1 MLFILWYDYT
11 PNLYFWQ
18 VIKHNFVC
26 LHHFFW
32 KSESDES
39 ILSADKNCLTEK
51 DMIEAEKLTAE
62 EAAAELERI
71 AKETARADAAYYQ
84 DDAPYLSD
92 AEYDLLKRR
101 NEEIEKRFPELV
113 RSDSPSK
120 RIGAPVNSAFGKV
133 THRFPMLSLADVFSV
148 EEVEDFIASVKRFLN
163 TESDIAFM
171 CEPKIDGLS
180 FTARYENGTFVQG
193 ATRGDGRE
201 GEDITEN
208 LKTIAELPL
217 EIKNAPAVLDACGNG
232 KEYG

>member
-71 AKETARADAAYYQ
+71 AKETR
-84 DDAPYLSD
+84 S
-92 AEYDLLKRR
+92 
-101 NEEIEKRFPELV
+101 EEHRL
-113 RSDSPSK
+113 
-120 RIGAPVNSAFGKV
+120 NSS
-133 THRFPMLSLADVFSV
+133 H
-148 EEVEDFIASVKRFLN
+148 
-163 TESDIAFM
+163 
-171 CEPKIDGLS
+171 
-180 FTARYENGTFVQG
+180 
-193 ATRGDGRE
+193 
-201 GEDITEN
+201 ITE
-208 LKTIAELPL
+208 ILPVK
-217 EIKNAPAVLDACGNG
+217 KNRRTGQQRVRQSYPSVPDAFAGRRLFG
-232 KEYG
+232 

>member
-92 AEYDLLKRR
+92 AEYDLL
-101 NEEIEKRFPELV
+101 
-113 RSDSPSK
+113 
-120 RIGAPVNSAFGKV
+120 
-133 THRFPMLSLADVFSV
+133 
-148 EEVEDFIASVKRFLN
+148 
-163 TESDIAFM
+163 
-171 CEPKIDGLS
+171 LS
-180 FTARYENGTFVQG
+180 FQRILA
-193 ATRGDGRE
+193 
-201 GEDITEN
+201 
-208 LKTIAELPL
+208 
-217 EIKNAPAVLDACGNG
+217 
-232 KEYG
+232 

>member
-1 MLFILWYDYT
+1 MSAS
-11 PNLYFWQ
+11 
-18 VIKHNFVC
+18 
-26 LHHFFW
+26 FFW

-120 RIGAPVNSAFGKV
+120 ESAHRSTARSAKLPIGSRCFRWQTSFRLKKPK
-133 THRFPMLSLADVFSV
+133 TLSLRSNVSS
-148 EEVEDFIASVKRFLN
+148 IRNPTSPSCASRKS
-163 TESDIAFM
+163 TAFRSPPAM
-171 CEPKIDGLS
+171 RTAHSFRAPPAATAEKAKTLPK
-180 FTARYENGTFVQG
+180 T
-193 ATRGDGRE
+193 
-201 GEDITEN
+201 
-208 LKTIAELPL
+208 
-217 EIKNAPAVLDACGNG
+217 
-232 KEYG
+232 